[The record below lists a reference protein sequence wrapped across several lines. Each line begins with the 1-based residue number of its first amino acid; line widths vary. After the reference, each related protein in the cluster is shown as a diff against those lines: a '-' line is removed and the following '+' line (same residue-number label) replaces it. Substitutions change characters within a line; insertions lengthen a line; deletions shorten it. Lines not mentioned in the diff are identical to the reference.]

1 MDVNI
6 NKRLYA
12 IKSHLEGDKVRLT
25 RAQNDNERYEEIQG
39 KLDDL
44 AVMHNKVSTYKHVLD
59 LVLTRAKS
67 ESTDYKKRRLAFL
80 TEEIRTNMD
89 YIFPNES
96 FIPRIEPSIYRGKEI
111 CKLKLEDSLGNL
123 RNPAI
128 TEGGLAQQL
137 ISFSSSLAVV
147 LLKGGKI
154 FYIDEAFA
162 NSSDDNRYK
171 LGLILNKYIK
181 KHKKQIILISQSSQ
195 LYEYV
200 DRREIKLSKHTLDLD
215 DIGIKG
221 YLGYVTVDSVKDM
234 EGSIDETQSE
244 L

>member
-1 MDVNI
+1 MGASLSS
-6 NKRLYA
+6 RLYA
-12 IKSHLEGDKVRLT
+12 IKNNLQGDKIRLA
-25 RAQNDNERYEEIQG
+25 RAQSENERYEEFQS

-44 AVMHNKVSTYKHVLD
+44 SVMSNRINNYHHLLNLM
-59 LVLTRAKS
+59 LTRAKA
-67 ESTDYKKRRLAFL
+67 ESTEYKKRRLEFL
-80 TEEIRTNMD
+80 TEEIRSNMD
-89 YIFPNES
+89 YIFPKES

-111 CKLKLEDSLGNL
+111 CKLKLEDSLGNM

-147 LLKGGKI
+147 LLKGGKV

-181 KHKKQIILISQSSQ
+181 KHRRQIILISQSSQ

-200 DRREIKLSKHTLDLD
+200 DRREIKLSKHNLGIDDL
-215 DIGIKG
+215 GIKG
-221 YLGYVTVDSVKDM
+221 YLGYVTVDSIEDM
-234 EGSIDETQSE
+234 EGSIDETQFE